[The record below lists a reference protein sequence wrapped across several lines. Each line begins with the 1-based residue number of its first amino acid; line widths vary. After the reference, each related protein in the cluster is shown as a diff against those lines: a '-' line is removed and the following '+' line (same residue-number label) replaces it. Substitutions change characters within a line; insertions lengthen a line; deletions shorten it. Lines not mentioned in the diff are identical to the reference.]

1 MSASRPNAPH
11 PPFPHPLA
19 ASGERDGATGASPH
33 PRPWR
38 RAFAWLAFLGPFFF
52 VSYGFAN
59 WTASLRDVVLSI
71 VFDWE
76 RHIPFWPWTIVPYW
90 IIDALYGLSLF
101 LCFSRRELDTHAL
114 RLLTAQVIAVTCFIA
129 FPYRFTF
136 THPPADGLFGAMF
149 DVLLGFDR
157 PYNQIPSLH
166 IALAVI
172 LWMLYVRKAR
182 GIVRVAADI
191 AFVMI
196 VASVLTTYQH
206 HFIDIPTGAALGWLC
221 VWLWPDDEALRPWRI
236 THFAGESRRLRIATY
251 YAAGAVACA
260 LAAYALRGWALWLL
274 WPALSLAF
282 VAMFYACVGAGG
294 FQKGADGRLSLAA
307 RWLLAPYLAGAW
319 INSRAWTRGHP
330 QPSHVADGVWIGRT
344 PTARDL
350 AATPTASIVDLAAE
364 LSLPRATSAA
374 AVFPVL
380 DLTLPPA
387 RTLADAAHAIE
398 RMRARGPVLVCCALG
413 YSRSACAVAAWLLA
427 TGRAATVDAAFARV
441 QAAREHVVLDAGH
454 AALLAPLAR
463 RTAH

>member
-1 MSASRPNAPH
+1 VR
-11 PPFPHPLA
+11 
-19 ASGERDGATGASPH
+19 GAT
-33 PRPWR
+33 RPWG
-38 RAFAWLAFLGPFFF
+38 RAFAWLVFLGPFFF

-59 WTASLRDVVLSI
+59 WTASLRAAVPSI

-101 LCFSRRELDTHAL
+101 LCVSRRELDTHAL
-114 RLLTAQVIAVTCFIA
+114 RLLTAQMIAVACFIA
-129 FPYRFTF
+129 FPHRFTF
-136 THPPADGLFGAMF
+136 THPPADGLFGVMF

-172 LWMLYVRKAR
+172 LWTLYVRKAR
-182 GIVRVAADI
+182 GIARVVVDI

-196 VASVLTTYQH
+196 AASVLTTYQH
-206 HFIDIPTGAALGWLC
+206 HFIDIPTGAGLGWLC

-236 THFAGESRRLRIATY
+236 ARFASEPRRLRLAAY
-251 YAAGAVACA
+251 YATGAVACA
-260 LAAYALRGWALWLL
+260 LAAYALRGWGLWLL

-282 VAMFYACVGAGG
+282 VALFYACVGAGG
-294 FQKGADGRLSLAA
+294 FQKGADGRVSLAV

-319 INSRAWTRGHP
+319 INSRAWTRRHP

-350 AATPTASIVDLAAE
+350 PATPTVSIVDLAAE
-364 LSLPRATSAA
+364 LSLPRTTSTV

-387 RTLADAAHAIE
+387 RTLTGVAHAIE

-454 AALLAPLAR
+454 AALLAPLAQ